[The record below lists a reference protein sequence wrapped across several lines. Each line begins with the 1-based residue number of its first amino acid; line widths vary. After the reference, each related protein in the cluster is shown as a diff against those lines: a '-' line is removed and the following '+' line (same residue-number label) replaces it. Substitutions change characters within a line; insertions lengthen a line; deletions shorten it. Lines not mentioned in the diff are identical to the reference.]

1 MTSWEIRRPN
11 GKIERFTT
19 AELRARCL
27 AGSVT
32 RETPTRR
39 EGAPEWEWAIDV
51 PGMSDVFAL
60 PRVHRLIPSLLLPL
74 AAVLIV
80 ASYLVDA
87 SPMGSHPKGGAGD
100 GRRPVLRRRRGRHGR
115 ARRTLRR
122 VHDPPSGHRAAVP
135 VRPRRRRVTAK
146 V

>member
-87 SPMGSHPKGGAGD
+87 SPMGSHPKGGPETVGVLFFAGAVAAMV
-100 GRRPVLRRRRGRHGR
+100 GLVVPFGEYMIRRLAIARLSRFDRG
-115 ARRTLRR
+115 A
-122 VHDPPSGHRAAVP
+122 DE
-135 VRPRRRRVTAK
+135 
-146 V
+146 